1 MNLQQCCIEQELEN
15 KQRAYFL
22 ANLMN
27 DEVDMNRLRYEM
39 RRLRTEL
46 NLIKNQSHN

>member
-1 MNLQQCCIEQELEN
+1 MNLQQYCIENELKN
-15 KQRAYFL
+15 KERKFFL

-39 RRLRTEL
+39 RKLRTEL